1 MQVKISEEMEME
13 GEYGKI
19 RIPRNV
25 MKASGYTV
33 GGFMQVRSKLGDI
46 IHLVIDESK
55 EEGEAAELT
64 EKDFSRAFIR
74 NKRFAIKPVENI
86 MLGCDPEVFLV
97 DLNNKVVPAYRFFP
111 KNGPIGNDGVVMEF
125 RPAPD
130 ASEDVVASNLHH
142 LLKRA
147 RSSLNN
153 TAEGQALRIV
163 AVSSIGKLTAG
174 FHLHYGLPDRLLGF
188 DGEVKMVAEL
198 ITHVMDYYV
207 GIPSIIPE
215 GTVDSARR
223 IMPYVPYGKPG
234 QFRIDKRTFEYR
246 MPGSANLKHPTLTRG
261 LMALGAVVVEDFVSR
276 IKKLTANFSELKE
289 LHRPD
294 MAAMFYKNLPNYNQI
309 CEISCCPNTNLA
321 QQHVESFI
329 INDVRKMIGYVRRKD
344 IIEQYFVAINKEIQ
358 SYMELNW
365 NFG

>member
-19 RIPRNV
+19 RIPRKV
-25 MKASGYTV
+25 MKALGYTV
-33 GGFMQVRSKLGDI
+33 GGFIQVRSKLGNTM
-46 IHLVIDESK
+46 HLVIDESK
-55 EEGEAAELT
+55 EDSETAELT
-64 EKDFSRAFIR
+64 EKDFSHAFIK
-74 NKRFAIKPVENI
+74 NKQFAIKPVENI
-86 MLGCDPEVFLV
+86 MLGCDPEVFLI
-97 DLNNKVVPAYRFFP
+97 DQNNKVVPAYRFFA
-111 KNGPIGNDGVVMEF
+111 KNGPVGNDGAVMEL

-130 ASEDVVASNLHH
+130 ISEDVVASNLHH

-153 TAEGQALRIV
+153 TAEGQALRII

-198 ITHVMDYYV
+198 ITRVMDYYV
-207 GIPSIIPE
+207 GIPSVIPE
-215 GTVDSARR
+215 GTADCARR
-223 IMPYVPYGKPG
+223 MMPYVPYGKPG

-246 MPGSANLKHPTLTRG
+246 MPGSANLKHPTLARG

-276 IKKLTANFSELKE
+276 IKKFTTNFSELKE

-309 CEISCCPNTNLA
+309 YEISCCPNTHLA
-321 QQHVESFI
+321 RQHVDNFI
-329 INDVRKMIGYVRRKD
+329 INDVRKMIGYVKRKD
-344 IIEQYFVAINKEIQ
+344 IIEQYFVAINEDIQ
-358 SYMELNW
+358 SNMELNW